1 MIAVVAL
8 GGWTAAALAAA
19 STAWSGRRHARRLEQ
34 VSRASHEL
42 RGPLTAA
49 RLGFDLGARCGELS
63 PASLQALGLELERA
77 TLALADLS
85 AATSGAFPSRR
96 LAELELGTIVADCVE
111 ARRGA
116 AAQSGAGLRLDWP
129 EAPTIVLGDRLRLAQ
144 MVGNLL
150 ANAIEH
156 GGGLVE
162 VCGRIEADAVRL
174 EVTDG
179 GPGLPA
185 PVAEL
190 AARARAGRGWRG
202 RGLAIASSIARDHGG
217 RLAAAP
223 SDRGARVVL
232 ELPLRS
238 AAAVTRSSGA

>member
-1 MIAVVAL
+1 VIAAVAL
-8 GGWTAAALAAA
+8 GGWAAAAIAFA
-19 STAWSGRRHARRLEQ
+19 SAAWSGQRRARLLEG
-34 VSRASHEL
+34 VARASHEL

-49 RLGFDLGARCGELS
+49 RLGFELGARGGELS
-63 PASLQALGLELERA
+63 PNCLRGLGLELERA

-85 AATSGAFPSRR
+85 AATAGA
-96 LAELELGTIVADCVE
+96 LT
-111 ARRGA
+111 
-116 AAQSGAGLRLDWP
+116 GLRLEELDLGAVAAECVAARRVAAEHGGAELRLEWP
-129 EAPTIVLGDRLRLAQ
+129 DAPTTVLGDRVRLAQ

-162 VCGRIEADAVRL
+162 VCGRIEAGAVRL
-174 EVTDG
+174 EVIDG

-190 AARARAGRGWRG
+190 AARARAGKGWRG
-202 RGLAIASSIARDHGG
+202 RGLAIAASIARDHGG

-232 ELPLRS
+232 ELPLHPAGAMS
-238 AAAVTRSSGA
+238 HSSGA

>member
-1 MIAVVAL
+1 MIAAVAL
-8 GGWTAAALAAA
+8 GGWTAAAIAVA
-19 STAWSGRRHARRLEQ
+19 STAWSGQRHARRLEQ
-34 VSRASHEL
+34 VARASHEL

-49 RLGFDLGARCGELS
+49 RLGLELGARGGELT
-63 PASLQALGLELERA
+63 PACLKALELELERA

-85 AATSGAFPSRR
+85 VATAGGALCRQPE
-96 LAELELGTIVADCVE
+96 ELELGAVVADCVE

-116 AAQSGAGLRLDWP
+116 AAQSGAALQLHWP
-129 EAPTIVLGDRLRLAQ
+129 EAPAVVLGDRLRLAQ
-144 MVGNLL
+144 MLGNLL

-156 GGGLVE
+156 GGGLIE
-162 VCGRIEADAVRL
+162 ICGRIDAGAVRI
-174 EVTDG
+174 EVTDD

-185 PVAEL
+185 PVAQL

-202 RGLAIASSIARDHGG
+202 RGLAIAAAIARDHGG

-232 ELPLRS
+232 ELPLHA
-238 AAAVTRSSGA
+238 AAAVTRSGGA